1 MAQRAQIRPKSGQ
14 NQTKIRPERAKLR
27 PLMAKGGDGQ
37 TDGRTEGRTDGCM
50 EIPPV
55 SYRTS
60 ALWGCCPTLTSL
72 LRCQNCLPTSNA
84 TVEQLFSVVG
94 VIKTKL
100 RNRLAIYM
108 VEGIL
113 AT

>member
-1 MAQRAQIRPKSGQ
+1 
-14 NQTKIRPERAKLR
+14 
-27 PLMAKGGDGQ
+27 
-37 TDGRTEGRTDGCM
+37 M

-72 LRCQNCLPTSNA
+72 LQCQNCLPTSNA
-84 TVEQLFSVVG
+84 TVERLFSVVG

-113 AT
+113 ATQYGLKRRNKTCANMIILSSMLAKFNGSMYSFKVTEPHG